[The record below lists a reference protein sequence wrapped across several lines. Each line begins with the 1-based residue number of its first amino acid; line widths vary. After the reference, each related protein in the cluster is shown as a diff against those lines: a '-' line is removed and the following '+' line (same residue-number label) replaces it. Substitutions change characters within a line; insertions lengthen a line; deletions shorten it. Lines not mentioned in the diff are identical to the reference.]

1 MAQRAT
7 LQIPGVAHTGG
18 RERGFLPFGSKVGN
32 LLFSGGTMGQD
43 PATGQVVEDPQR
55 QAELAFENT
64 RTLLETAGMSTD
76 DIVQFFVW
84 VSDRKYQAAV
94 NKPWEDM
101 FPDPHSRPA
110 RHAIVRP
117 LPGNMVVQLEVM
129 AVDRSA
135 HGNKP
140 RQSFE
145 IPGVAHSGGAGPGFI
160 PFGSVVG
167 NVLCSG
173 GTFGRDAKMDK
184 MGETAEEQAAL
195 AFENTRTLLDT
206 AGFTPDEVAHLF
218 VWVKDRKYQES
229 VNKAYGDMFPDQM
242 SRPARHVLIGDLPGE
257 MLVQIDMIAVKGG
270 KRESIHVP
278 GVTHASG
285 GGNNFLPFASKINN
299 TLFSGGIMGREPGSN
314 EVAKEPERQVELIFQ
329 HMNSMLD
336 LSGFTKDDIGH
347 MFVWYQDHNFRDLV
361 NGPWVEM
368 FPDITNRPTRH
379 SIVAELP
386 YGMAVQLEVVAA
398 K

>member
-1 MAQRAT
+1 
-7 LQIPGVAHTGG
+7 
-18 RERGFLPFGSKVGN
+18 
-32 LLFSGGTMGQD
+32 MGQD

-84 VSDRKYQAAV
+84 VKRSQVPSGGKQALGGHV
-94 NKPWEDM
+94 P
-101 FPDPHSRPA
+101 RPA
-110 RHAIVRP
+110 QPSRTSRHCASVA
-117 LPGNMVVQLEVM
+117 GNMVVQLEVM

-145 IPGVAHSGGAGPGFI
+145 IPGVAHSGGASPGFI

-285 GGNNFLPFASKINN
+285 GG
-299 TLFSGGIMGREPGSN
+299 E
-314 EVAKEPERQVELIFQ
+314 
-329 HMNSMLD
+329 
-336 LSGFTKDDIGH
+336 
-347 MFVWYQDHNFRDLV
+347 
-361 NGPWVEM
+361 
-368 FPDITNRPTRH
+368 
-379 SIVAELP
+379 
-386 YGMAVQLEVVAA
+386 
-398 K
+398 